1 MVGAFT
7 WRIHLA
13 HSLGMSMFKHHKKAL
28 TQGFSTFLRRRRA
41 KQHFER
47 RPMLDA
53 LVAKPV
59 ASAKQGDMA
68 VTAAGTA
75 AAVAALGQDLLA
87 AARDEP
93 QAALTR
99 LRSQAE
105 GLDDDEAARRLKQD
119 GPNEVQHEAPL
130 PGWLRLWRC
139 YLNPFNVL
147 LTALALL
154 SYFGADAKAT
164 VVIAAMVGLSTGIR
178 FVQEGRSHRAAE
190 GLRAM
195 VSNQATVIRRTRD
208 ITPDIAPGNAP
219 SRAPDAGASTPP
231 ATREIALRELV
242 AGDVVALSAG
252 DMIPADC
259 RVLSARDL
267 FIAQAAMTGESLPV
281 EKFVQGDAA
290 ASATSSST
298 SSATSSTGPLDLH
311 NVVFMGTNVVSGT
324 ATALVV
330 ATGPRSYF
338 GTLAAH
344 ATATETAPN
353 AFQAGVNSVSWLL
366 IRFAAV
372 MVPIVFFVNGFTKG
386 DWLEAF
392 LFALSVAVGL
402 TPEMLPMIVT
412 STLAKGA
419 VQLSRKK
426 VVVKRLDAI
435 QNFGAM
441 DILCTDK
448 TGTLTQDKIALA
460 RHADAYGQDTNEVLN
475 FAFLNSFYQTG
486 LKNLLDRAV
495 LDHVDVAGELKLKDA
510 YRKVDEI
517 PFDFERRRMSVVV
530 ATLVGGQDQHHELI
544 CKGAVEEV
552 LAACTHVRT
561 QEATDASLDG
571 ERSMPTQPLD
581 AALLASTKAVTA
593 GLNAEGLRVVAVAV
607 KTLPP
612 GQTTYSVA
620 DESDLTLIGY
630 IAFLDPPKE
639 SAAPAL
645 RKLAAHGINV
655 KVLTGDNDL
664 VTLQVCRQVGLPAD
678 VVLLGAQ
685 IEAMTDD
692 ALKAAAQSHNIFA
705 KLTPLHKERIVR
717 ALRASGHVV
726 GFMGDGINDA
736 PALRAADIGI
746 SVDSAVD
753 IAKEAADIILLEKSL
768 LVLTEGVVEGRTTFC
783 NMLKYIRMTASS
795 NFGNVLSVLVAS
807 AFLPFLPMLPLQ
819 LLVQNLLYDIGQTAI
834 PFDNVD
840 AELVKQPLKWNP
852 SDIGRFMLFFGPIS
866 SLFDMATFAVL
877 WWVFDAN
884 SLGRQTL
891 FQSGWFVV
899 GLLTQTL
906 VVHLMRTPKLAFVQ
920 SRASLPLMAM
930 SLLIMAVGLW
940 LPNGL
945 MASYFKLQ
953 ALPTAFYGWL
963 VAILLGYC
971 TLVTLMKRVYIHRY
985 GWQ

>member
-1 MVGAFT
+1 M
-7 WRIHLA
+7 
-13 HSLGMSMFKHHKKAL
+13 HKVL

-41 KQHFER
+41 KKHFER
-47 RPMLDA
+47 RPLLDT
-53 LVAKPV
+53 LVAAPPTPV
-59 ASAKQGDMA
+59 PKVGVGGTARGAGA
-68 VTAAGTA
+68 AAG
-75 AAVAALGQDLLA
+75 VATLGQDVLA

-93 QAALTR
+93 AQALAR
-99 LRSQAE
+99 LQSQAD
-105 GLDDDEAARRLKQD
+105 GLDAAEAARRLARD
-119 GPNEVQHEAPL
+119 GPNEIQHEPPL

-139 YLNPFNVL
+139 YLNPFNLL
-147 LTALALL
+147 LTALAAL
-154 SYFGADAKAT
+154 SFLSADAKAT
-164 VVIAAMVGLSTGIR
+164 VVIGAMVCLSTGIR

-190 GLRAM
+190 GLRAL
-195 VSNQATVIRRTRD
+195 VSNTASVIRR
-208 ITPDIAPGNAP
+208 
-219 SRAPDAGASTPP
+219 P
-231 ATREIALRELV
+231 AAQPQEIALRELV

-259 RVLSARDL
+259 RLLTARDL
-267 FIAQAAMTGESLPV
+267 FVAQAAMTGESLPV
-281 EKFVQGDAA
+281 EKFVQSAPQDAA
-290 ASATSSST
+290 AAGN
-298 SSATSSTGPLDLH
+298 GPLDQR
-311 NVVFMGTNVVSGT
+311 NVVFMGTNVTSGT

-330 ATGPRSYF
+330 ATGARSYF

-344 ATATETAPN
+344 ATAVETTPN

-419 VQLSRKK
+419 VLLARKK

-460 RHADAYGQDTNEVLN
+460 RHADAYGQDTDEVLN
-475 FAFLNSFYQTG
+475 FAYLNSHYQTG
-486 LKNLLDRAV
+486 LKNLLDHAV
-495 LDHVDVAGELKLKDA
+495 LERVDVAAELKLHEA

-530 ATLVGGQDQHHELI
+530 AVLVAGQEHHHELI

-552 LAACTHVRT
+552 LAACTQVRT
-561 QEATDASLDG
+561 QDPVDASLDG
-571 ERSMPTQPLD
+571 ERSMPTLPLD
-581 AALLASTKAVTA
+581 AALLASTQAVTA
-593 GLNAEGLRVVAVAV
+593 GLNAQGLRVVAVAV

-612 GQTTYSVA
+612 SQTTYSVA
-620 DESDLTLIGY
+620 DETGLTLIGY

-645 RKLAAHGINV
+645 QKLAAHGITV
-655 KVLTGDNDL
+655 KVLTGDNEL
-664 VTLQVCRQVGLPAD
+664 VTAQVCRQVGLPTD

-685 IEAMTDD
+685 VEALSDA
-692 ALKAAAQSHNIFA
+692 ALKTAAEEHRVFA

-717 ALRASGHVV
+717 ALRAGGHVV

-768 LVLTEGVVEGRTTFC
+768 LVLIEGVVEGRTTFC

-819 LLVQNLLYDIGQTAI
+819 LLVQNLLYDIGQTGI

-840 AELVKQPLKWNP
+840 TELVTKPLQWNP
-852 SDIGRFMLFFGPIS
+852 ADIGRFMLFFGPIS
-866 SLFDMATFAVL
+866 SLFDILTFGL
-877 WWVFDAN
+877 MWWVFDAN
-884 SLGRQTL
+884 SPARQTL

-906 VVHLMRTPKLAFVQ
+906 VVHMVRTPKLPFVQ
-920 SRASLPLMAM
+920 SHAAAPLMAM
-930 SLLIMAVGLW
+930 TLAIMAAGLW
-940 LPNGL
+940 LPLGPL
-945 MASYFKLQ
+945 AGYFRLQ
-953 ALPTAFYGWL
+953 ALPAAYYGWL
-963 VAILLGYC
+963 LAILLGYC
-971 TLVTLMKRVYIHRY
+971 TLTTLMKRVYIRRY

>member
-1 MVGAFT
+1 
-7 WRIHLA
+7 
-13 HSLGMSMFKHHKKAL
+13 
-28 TQGFSTFLRRRRA
+28 
-41 KQHFER
+41 
-47 RPMLDA
+47 
-53 LVAKPV
+53 
-59 ASAKQGDMA
+59 
-68 VTAAGTA
+68 
-75 AAVAALGQDLLA
+75 
-87 AARDEP
+87 
-93 QAALTR
+93 
-99 LRSQAE
+99 
-105 GLDDDEAARRLKQD
+105 
-119 GPNEVQHEAPL
+119 
-130 PGWLRLWRC
+130 
-139 YLNPFNVL
+139 
-147 LTALALL
+147 
-154 SYFGADAKAT
+154 
-164 VVIAAMVGLSTGIR
+164 
-178 FVQEGRSHRAAE
+178 
-190 GLRAM
+190 
-195 VSNQATVIRRTRD
+195 
-208 ITPDIAPGNAP
+208 
-219 SRAPDAGASTPP
+219 
-231 ATREIALRELV
+231 
-242 AGDVVALSAG
+242 
-252 DMIPADC
+252 
-259 RVLSARDL
+259 
-267 FIAQAAMTGESLPV
+267 
-281 EKFVQGDAA
+281 
-290 ASATSSST
+290 
-298 SSATSSTGPLDLH
+298 
-311 NVVFMGTNVVSGT
+311 MGTNVVSGT

-344 ATATETAPN
+344 ATATESTPN

-419 VQLSRKK
+419 VLLSRKK

-435 QNFGAM
+435 QNLGAM

-460 RHADAYGQDTNEVLN
+460 RHADAWGQDTDEVLN
-475 FAFLNSFYQTG
+475 FAYLNSHYQTG
-486 LKNLLDRAV
+486 LKNLLDHAV
-495 LDHVDVAGELKLKDA
+495 LERVDVAAELKLKDA

-530 ATLVGGQDQHHELI
+530 ATLVAGQDQHHELI

-552 LAACTHVRT
+552 LAACTQVRT
-561 QEATDASLDG
+561 QEALDASLDG
-571 ERSMPTQPLD
+571 ERLMPTQPLD
-581 AALLASTKAVTA
+581 AALLARTKAVTA

-607 KTLPP
+607 KMLPP
-612 GQTTYSVA
+612 EQNTYSVA
-620 DESDLTLIGY
+620 DEAGLTLIGY

-645 RKLAAHGINV
+645 QQLAAHGIEV
-655 KVLTGDNDL
+655 KVLTGDNEL
-664 VTLQVCRQVGLPAD
+664 VARQVCRQVGLPSDA
-678 VVLLGAQ
+678 VLLGSQ
-685 IEAMTDD
+685 VEALDD
-692 ALKAAAQSHNIFA
+692 AALKAAAEAHSLFA

-717 ALRASGHVV
+717 ALRANGHVV

-768 LVLTEGVVEGRTTFC
+768 LVLDEGVVEGRTTFC

-819 LLVQNLLYDIGQTAI
+819 LLVQNLLYDVAQTGI

-840 AELVKQPLKWNP
+840 AELVTRPLQWHP
-852 SDIGRFMLFFGPIS
+852 AEIGRFMLFFGPIS
-866 SLFDMATFAVL
+866 SLFDIITFAVL

-884 SLGRQTL
+884 SVDRQGL

-906 VVHLMRTPKLAFVQ
+906 VVHMVRTPKLPFVQ
-920 SRASLPLMAM
+920 SHAAAPLMVM
-930 SLLIMAVGLW
+930 TLIIMALGLW
-940 LPNGL
+940 LPLGPL
-945 MASYFKLQ
+945 AGYFKLQ
-953 ALPTAFYGWL
+953 ALPAAFYGWL
-963 VAILLGYC
+963 LAILLGYC
-971 TLVTLMKRVYIHRY
+971 ALTTAMKRIYIGRY